1 MDNLKATIKG
11 DITQIVFSSCILVVF
26 ALCFAFIPGILPV
39 FVFIIL
45 AFSAMAVASIVLN
58 ALELKRTKD
67 VINRIALSLH
77 GAEKK
82 ITVEV
87 KKAVLLSRPAP
98 KFDEYLV
105 GAVLYDA
112 QGKSYVYCF
121 PKAIDASGPI
131 RKDICKKLTAK
142 PLKLVCIGDLGVIN
156 EIHGFSID
164 RYPVT
169 PYRPSIFRRRK

>member
-1 MDNLKATIKG
+1 MEHLKATIKG
-11 DITQIVFSSCILVVF
+11 DITQIIFSSCILVTF
-26 ALCFAFIPGILPV
+26 ALCFALIPGILPV

-45 AFSAMAVASIVLN
+45 AFSAMATASIILN
-58 ALELKRTKD
+58 ALELKRATD
-67 VINRIALSLH
+67 ALNRIALSLH

-98 KFDEYLV
+98 KFDEYLI

-112 QGKSYVYCF
+112 QGESYIYTF

-142 PLKLVCIGDLGVIN
+142 PLKLSCIGNQGVVR
-156 EIHGFSID
+156 EIQGFSID

-169 PYRPSIFRRRK
+169 TYRPSILRRQK